1 MAQERIA
8 RMNWIRLGGFLRWVF
23 VGACLAGMAGA
34 VGWSALAQGGG
45 PGTAPGGG
53 TPLMAGATNGVI
65 AGEEAARAFVRSHRT
80 ELSFGLN
87 RVDALQ
93 GKVLGVPLWEYV
105 ATLIYLVM
113 AFVVAKALDV
123 LVKTRLRAW
132 ASRTETRWDDVLVGL
147 ADGPVKA
154 VVFVVLLNV
163 GLQLFDW
170 PRELQ
175 AYISRLGF
183 IGVAV
188 SLVYVSLKAVDGV
201 AEAWASRLPDD
212 GDRGF
217 QKQFIVLMGKGTKI
231 LLVGIA
237 VLTLVQNLGINITAI
252 LGSVSVLGL
261 ALGLAAQDTVS
272 NLFGAVAVFMDRPF
286 KVGDRIKVGG
296 DVDGVVEEM
305 GLRATRVRTADGF
318 LVTIPNKTVG
328 ANTVTNVS
336 ARRCIRG
343 VFDYGLVYDL
353 PSDRVQ
359 RAAELLREIF
369 GGHPMTHEV
378 LVHFNRFGDFALN
391 INVVW
396 LWKGT
401 EWKEYVVA
409 VEQLQLEVKKRF
421 DAEGL
426 EFAFPT
432 QTVHMRPSQPMGDQ
446 PYPKSA

>member
-1 MAQERIA
+1 MA
-8 RMNWIRLGGFLRWVF
+8 WIRLGETVWRAWLWVC
-23 VGACLAGMAGA
+23 VAGMGAALWWSAGAQAPAPATPAGASTNAVLAGEA
-34 VGWSALAQGGG
+34 V
-45 PGTAPGGG
+45 
-53 TPLMAGATNGVI
+53 
-65 AGEEAARAFVRSHRT
+65 ARDFVQAHRT

-87 RVDALQ
+87 RVEALQ
-93 GKVLGVPLWEYV
+93 GRVLGVPSWEYV
-105 ATLIYLVM
+105 ATLLYLVM
-113 AFVVAKALDV
+113 AFGVAKAIDV
-123 LVKTRLRAW
+123 LVKTRLHAW
-132 ASRTETRWDDVLVGL
+132 ALRTENQWDDVLVGL

-170 PRELQ
+170 PREAQ
-175 AYISRLGF
+175 VYVSRLGF

-188 SLVYVSLKAVDGV
+188 SLVYVSLKSVDGV
-201 AEAWASRLPDD
+201 AQAWAARLPDD
-212 GDRGF
+212 GDRAF
-217 QKQFIVLMGKGTKI
+217 QKHFIVLMGKGAKI

-237 VLTLVQNLGINITAI
+237 ALTLLQNLGVNITAI

-318 LVTIPNKTVG
+318 VVTIPNKTVG

-336 ARRCIRG
+336 ARRFIRG

-353 PSDRVQ
+353 PADRLR
-359 RAAELLREIF
+359 RAGELLREIY
-369 GGHPMTHEV
+369 GRHPRTQEV
-378 LVHFNRFGDFALN
+378 LVHFNRFADSALN
-391 INVVW
+391 LNVVW

-401 EWKEYVVA
+401 EWKDYIAA
-409 VEQLQLEVKKRF
+409 VEQLQLEVKERF
-421 DAEGL
+421 DAEAL

-432 QTVHMRPSQPMGDQ
+432 QTVHMRHEER
-446 PYPKSA
+446 

>member
-1 MAQERIA
+1 
-8 RMNWIRLGGFLRWVF
+8 MNWIGLGLLLRRAWLVLC
-23 VGACLAGMAGA
+23 VAGMAGA
-34 VGWSALAQGGG
+34 VGWSVLGQGTVGAGGG
-45 PGTAPGGG
+45 STPAGSVLTNAPFAGGD
-53 TPLMAGATNGVI
+53 V
-65 AGEEAARAFVRSHRT
+65 AREFVRTHRT

-87 RVDALQ
+87 HVEALQ
-93 GKVLGVPLWEYV
+93 AMLLGVPLWEYV
-105 ATLIYLVM
+105 ATLLYLAL
-113 AFVVAKALDV
+113 AFGLAKGLDI

-132 ASRTETRWDDVLVGL
+132 AAKTENQWDDVVVGL
-147 ADGPVKA
+147 ADGPVKV
-154 VVFVVLLNV
+154 VVFVMLLNV
-163 GLQLFDW
+163 GLHLFDW
-170 PRELQ
+170 PKEVQ
-175 AYISRLGF
+175 VYVSRLGF
-183 IGVAV
+183 IGVAL

-201 AEAWASRLPDD
+201 AHAWSARLPDD
-212 GDRGF
+212 GDRAF
-217 QKQFIVLMGKGTKI
+217 QKHFIVLMGKGAKI

-237 VLTLVQNLGINITAI
+237 LLTLLQNLGVNITAI

-286 KVGDRIKVGG
+286 KVGDRIKVGA

-318 LVTIPNKTVG
+318 VVTIPNKTVG
-328 ANTVTNVS
+328 SNTVTNIS
-336 ARRCIRG
+336 ARRFVRG

-353 PSDRVQ
+353 SSDRLQ
-359 RAAELLREIF
+359 RASELLREIY
-369 GGHPMTHEV
+369 GRHPQTQEV
-378 LVHFNRFGDFALN
+378 LVHFNRFADSALN

-401 EWKEYVVA
+401 EWPLYVRA

-432 QTVHMRPSQPMGDQ
+432 QTVHMRQESR
-446 PYPKSA
+446 

>member
-1 MAQERIA
+1 MWRAWLLLCVAGVGGALWWSARAQGPSPA
-8 RMNWIRLGGFLRWVF
+8 P
-23 VGACLAGMAGA
+23 GAPSGSSTNAVLAG
-34 VGWSALAQGGG
+34 
-45 PGTAPGGG
+45 
-53 TPLMAGATNGVI
+53 
-65 AGEEAARAFVRSHRT
+65 EAAARDFVQAHRT

-87 RVDALQ
+87 RVEALQ
-93 GKVLGVPLWEYV
+93 GRVLGVPLWEYV
-105 ATLIYLVM
+105 ATLLYLVM
-113 AFVVAKALDV
+113 AFGVAKGIHV

-132 ASRTETRWDDVLVGL
+132 ALRTENQWDDVLVGL

-154 VVFVVLLNV
+154 VVFVLLLNV

-170 PRELQ
+170 PREAQ
-175 AYISRLGF
+175 VYVSRLGF

-201 AEAWASRLPDD
+201 AQAWAARLPDD
-212 GDRGF
+212 GDRAF
-217 QKQFIVLMGKGTKI
+217 QKHFIVLMGKGAKI

-237 VLTLVQNLGINITAI
+237 ALTLLQNLGVNITAI

-318 LVTIPNKTVG
+318 VVTIPNKTVG

-336 ARRCIRG
+336 ARRFIRG

-353 PSDRVQ
+353 PADRLR
-359 RAAELLREIF
+359 RAAGLLREIY
-369 GGHPMTHEV
+369 GRHPRTQEV
-378 LVHFNRFGDFALN
+378 LVHFNRFADSALN

-401 EWKEYVVA
+401 EWKDYIVA
-409 VEQLQLEVKKRF
+409 VELLQLEVKERF

-432 QTVHMRPSQPMGDQ
+432 QTVHMRQEGR
-446 PYPKSA
+446 

>member
-1 MAQERIA
+1 M
-8 RMNWIRLGGFLRWVF
+8 RLGRVMRHAWVLL
-23 VGACLAGMAGA
+23 CLAGISVAM
-34 VGWSALAQGGG
+34 GWSVMGQGTVAGG
-45 PGTAPGGG
+45 GGG
-53 TPLMAGATNGVI
+53 TNGLAVATNAAF
-65 AGEEAARAFVRSHRT
+65 AGELLARDFVRTHRT

-87 RVDALQ
+87 RVKALQ
-93 GKVLGVPLWEYV
+93 PALLDVPLWEYV
-105 ATLIYLVM
+105 ATLLYVLL
-113 AFVVAKALDV
+113 AFGVAKALDV
-123 LVKTRLRAW
+123 LVKTWLRAW
-132 ASRTETRWDDVLVGL
+132 AARTENRWDDVLVGL

-154 VVFVVLLNV
+154 VVFVVLINV

-170 PRELQ
+170 PREAQ
-175 AYISRLGF
+175 VYVSRLGF
-183 IGVAV
+183 IGVAL

-201 AEAWASRLPDD
+201 AHVWSARLPDD
-212 GDRGF
+212 GDRAF
-217 QKQFIVLMGKGTKI
+217 QKHFVVLMGKGAKI
-231 LLVGIA
+231 LLAVIA
-237 VLTLVQNLGINITAI
+237 LLTLLQNLGVNITAI

-286 KVGDRIKVGG
+286 KVGDRIKVGS

-328 ANTVTNVS
+328 SNTVTNVS
-336 ARRCIRG
+336 ARRFIRG

-353 PSDRVQ
+353 SSDRLR
-359 RAAELLREIF
+359 RASELLREIY
-369 GGHPMTHEV
+369 GGHPQTQEV
-378 LVHFNRFGDFALN
+378 LVHFNRFADSALN

-401 EWKEYVVA
+401 DWPSYGLA

-432 QTVHMRPSQPMGDQ
+432 QTVHMRQEPR
-446 PYPKSA
+446 